1 MPRALQ
7 RERTRGRAE
16 PQYEYDNGAPVKRK
30 KVQRR
35 PLFNW
40 KQRLDRRTKMAREGA
55 KAIKS
60 GHAEAH
66 PIIIEHGFHGPL
78 NVPPEELQG
87 LGRTFGQSLR
97 ESGIRRFKSL
107 GKRKKKPAKMAVPQ
121 GDDKFAALFGQ

>member
-7 RERTRGRAE
+7 RERTRGGA
-16 PQYEYDNGAPVKRK
+16 PAQYEYDDGAPVKRK

-35 PLFNW
+35 RLFTW
-40 KQRLDRRTKMAREGA
+40 KQRLDKRTEMARESA
-55 KAIKS
+55 RAIKA

-97 ESGIRRFKSL
+97 GSAIRRFKSL
-107 GKRKKKPAKMAVPQ
+107 GKRKKKPPKMVTPQ